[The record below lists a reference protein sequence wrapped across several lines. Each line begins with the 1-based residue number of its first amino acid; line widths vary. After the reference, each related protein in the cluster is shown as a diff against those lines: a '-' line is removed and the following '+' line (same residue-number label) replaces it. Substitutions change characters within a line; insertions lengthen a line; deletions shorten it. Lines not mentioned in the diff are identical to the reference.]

1 MQQDNLTRLLQ
12 GNVLVKELISNDK
25 KFRTWIEISLQSQV
39 NPLFT
44 LVNGR
49 YTIKRESYVSNP
61 YKKKTCE
68 KSEAKF
74 RVRQNSFL
82 VEDIENGYDPCYDWV
97 GKFEYIDSIDDLFSY
112 LAKNN
117 LNLDDFVAPTW
128 DNDYPL

>member
-1 MQQDNLTRLLQ
+1 MQQDNLTLLLQ
-12 GNVLVKELISNDK
+12 GNILIKELISNDK
-25 KFRTWIEISLQSQV
+25 KFRTWIEIDLQPQV
-39 NPLFT
+39 DPLLT
-44 LVNGR
+44 LVNGH
-49 YTIKRESYVSNP
+49 YIIKRVSNFSNS

-74 RVRQNSFL
+74 RVRYNSFL

-97 GKFEYIDSIDDLFSY
+97 GEFEYIDSIDDLFSY

-117 LNLDDFVAPTW
+117 LNLDDFVKPTW